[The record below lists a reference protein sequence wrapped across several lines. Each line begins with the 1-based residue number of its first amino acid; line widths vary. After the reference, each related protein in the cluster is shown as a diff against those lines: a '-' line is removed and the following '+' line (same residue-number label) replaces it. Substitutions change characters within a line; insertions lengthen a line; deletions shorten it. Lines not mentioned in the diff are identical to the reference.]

1 MQRQGLCKI
10 FFGFGLWCLSCVLGD
25 EARERHGFLWLVGL
39 EASGFGH
46 SAGSAKIDSVISGLY
61 VSGEYIYHDIW
72 KIGGDFVLG
81 GGGALKYSGENI
93 PIISTPNTEPAR
105 KGSALVA
112 LNSTFKVGYNLH
124 AKAQRWDFPLYLNI
138 VWRSDQLVAAQ
149 GEGVFSTILYPQNF
163 YLELEAR
170 TRVATKTHLEYSV
183 GAGYTMGYADL
194 LHISGE
200 EIYRTNFK
208 NGGLYL
214 GGHFGVAYDIR
225 DDVYFFTRLHARYYN
240 LGESKSVFVPAAG
253 DSKLT
258 TDANVY
264 YPKNS
269 TYYVGVQFGF
279 GF

>member
-194 LHISGE
+194 LHIGGE

-253 DSKLT
+253 DDKLT